1 MTKGSGKTIRNQK
14 DQIGIIIIIIEKKI
28 INLIWMIKLEAI
40 KIDKMA
46 KEKNKKLK
54 VKEPNKKKLY
64 VYKLKTKG

>member
-1 MTKGSGKTIRNQK
+1 
-14 DQIGIIIIIIEKKI
+14 
-28 INLIWMIKLEAI
+28 MIKLEAI